1 MSAEHDAAGASRRAS
16 ARRREAAL
24 EDRLRALAVDL
35 DDEPAPDFRAA
46 TRARLV
52 AMAAVRSPEP
62 APEPGPRRGLSRLR
76 AARPA
81 PGRPA
86 WRSRLTAGVAGAA
99 LAVTALGSLVALST
113 DAEPGDA
120 LYALKRGTEQTQL
133 ALAGDE
139 RGLTLLEFATTRLQ
153 ELGDLV
159 EDGAATPPADLVVDT
174 LATMDAQTT
183 EGAALV
189 LTQAVA
195 GRDAAPLAV
204 LAGWAED
211 QGSGLAGLQDAL
223 PADAGTAATRSLEV
237 VSEVGTRAAEL
248 RTALDCPA
256 GPAVSGADRFG
267 PLPVACG
274 ATPAPPTAGSGT
286 TAPAPAGPGAPT
298 PDQPAAPSTQPAPPP
313 AGSGTT
319 APSSAP
325 PAPSTGGGPAAPTG
339 SGGGSVPTGGT
350 APTTAPPVPGGGLPL
365 PPLPLPGGGGQPSA
379 PSTTTPPPVLD
390 TPLPICLWP
399 IIC

>member
-1 MSAEHDAAGASRRAS
+1 MNAEHDAAGATRRAS
-16 ARRREAAL
+16 VQQREAAL
-24 EDRLRALAVDL
+24 EDRLRALALDL
-35 DDEPAPDFRAA
+35 DDQPAPDFRAA

-62 APEPGPRRGLSRLR
+62 EPRRGPARLR
-76 AARPA
+76 ATRPA

-86 WRSRLTAGVAGAA
+86 WRSRLTAGIAGAA
-99 LAVTALGSLVALST
+99 LAVTTLGSLVALST
-113 DAEPGDA
+113 DAEPGDP

-159 EDGAATPPADLVVDT
+159 EDGGGTPPADLVVDT

-195 GRDAAPLAV
+195 GRDTAPLAV
-204 LAGWAED
+204 LTGWAED
-211 QGSGLAGLQDAL
+211 QGSGLAGLQGAL
-223 PADAGTAATRSLEV
+223 PADAGTAATRSLGV

-248 RTALDCPA
+248 RTALACPT
-256 GPAVSGADRFG
+256 GPALSGADRFG
-267 PLPVACG
+267 PLPAACDT
-274 ATPAPPTAGSGT
+274 TPASPPAGSGT
-286 TAPAPAGPGAPT
+286 TAPAPADPGTPAPGRPTGPSTPPAPSSAPT
-298 PDQPAAPSTQPAPPP
+298 
-313 AGSGTT
+313 
-319 APSSAP
+319 PSSAP
-325 PAPSTGGGPAAPTG
+325 PAPSPGSGPAAPTG
-339 SGGGSVPTGGT
+339 SGGGSTPTGT
-350 APTTAPPVPGGGLPL
+350 APTTAPPSPGGGLPL

-379 PSTTTPPPVLD
+379 PSTTTPPPILD
-390 TPLPICLWP
+390 TPLPVCLWP

>member
-1 MSAEHDAAGASRRAS
+1 MSAEHDAAGATRRAS
-16 ARRREAAL
+16 VQQREAAV
-24 EDRLRALAVDL
+24 EDRLRALALDL

-62 APEPGPRRGLSRLR
+62 EPRRGLARLR

-81 PGRPA
+81 ARPA

-159 EDGAATPPADLVVDT
+159 EDGGGTPPADLVVDT

-195 GRDAAPLAV
+195 GRDAAPLTV
-204 LAGWAED
+204 LSGWAED
-211 QGSGLAGLQDAL
+211 QGSGLAGLQGAL
-223 PADAGTAATRSLEV
+223 PADAGTAATRSLGV
-237 VSEVGTRAAEL
+237 VSEVAGRAAAL
-248 RTALDCPA
+248 QTALDCPA
-256 GPAVSGADRFG
+256 GPAVAGADRFG
-267 PLPVACG
+267 PLPVACD
-274 ATPAPPTAGSGT
+274 AAAPPQAGSGT
-286 TAPAPAGPGAPT
+286 PAPAPADPGTPT
-298 PDQPAAPSTQPAPPP
+298 PDQPAAPSSQPAPSSVP
-313 AGSGTT
+313 

-325 PAPSTGGGPAAPTG
+325 PAPSTGSGPAAPTG
-339 SGGGSVPTGGT
+339 PGGGSTPTGGGPV
-350 APTTAPPVPGGGLPL
+350 PTTAPPAPGGGLPL

-390 TPLPICLWP
+390 APLPICLWP
-399 IIC
+399 VIC